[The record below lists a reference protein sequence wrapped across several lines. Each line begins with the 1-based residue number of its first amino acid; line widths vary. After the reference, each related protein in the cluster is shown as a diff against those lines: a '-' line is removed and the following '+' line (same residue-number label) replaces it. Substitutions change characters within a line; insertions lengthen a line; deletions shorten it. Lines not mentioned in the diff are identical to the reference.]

1 MGIAGMTLC
10 IVGLVFSAVPLY
22 GAFIVTPFVGA
33 GIPLSAISFYQAR
46 KAGKSQGVPTVG
58 LVTGVVAVM
67 ISIGW
72 IILFEM
78 TGGYDWNS
86 YDRY

>member
-10 IVGLVFSAVPLY
+10 IAGLVFSAVPLY
-22 GAFIVTPFVGA
+22 GAFIVIPFVGA

-46 KAGKSQGVPTVG
+46 KSEKSQGVPTVG
-58 LVTGVVAVM
+58 LVTGLVALI

-78 TGGYDWNS
+78 TGGYNWNS